1 MLNPLADYS
10 DSQTHHEWV
19 RRMED
24 SRDDRPGDV
33 AEDTR
38 IATAYRYIL
47 EAFPRLGRDPTLAEM
62 EKDLHLRKDVI
73 VGILRSLDAKG
84 ALRLDPAT
92 SRIVDA
98 YPYSALPTGHR
109 VVFKSGEQVHSMC
122 AIDAFY
128 IPFLTESDVAVYS
141 RCSHCRA
148 DLEVRVQGRRISMA
162 KPATLVIWDSAAS
175 YDCPKTNFFCSEEHL
190 LGWRNTAPEESGQVC
205 SLDAALD
212 RGRKAATRIRQSIGV

>member
-1 MLNPLADYS
+1 
-10 DSQTHHEWV
+10 
-19 RRMED
+19 MED
-24 SRDDRPGDV
+24 SRDDPPGDV
-33 AEDTR
+33 VEDTR

-47 EAFPRLGRDPTLAEM
+47 EAFPRLGREPTLVEM

-73 VGILRSLDAKG
+73 VDILRSLDGKG

-109 VVFKSGEQVHSMC
+109 VVFESGEQVHSMC

-128 IPFLTESDVAVYS
+128 IPFLTESDVAIYS
-141 RCSHCRA
+141 RCFHCRA
-148 DLEVRVQGRRISMA
+148 DLEIRVERQKISTVM
-162 KPATLVIWDSAAS
+162 PATVVIWDSAAS
-175 YDCPKTNFFCSEEHL
+175 YDCPRTNFFCNEEHL
-190 LGWRNTAPEESGQVC
+190 RMWRDSVPEEPGQLC

-212 RGRKAATRIRQSIGV
+212 RGRKAASRIRQSVGA